1 MSIDLSDDGSIL
13 VGGFVRIW
21 GNEASGIKVYKYD
34 NSKKK
39 YIEIHSKIDDYDNIK
54 GYDVGITGDGTILI
68 VGIPGY
74 DLDKGDGQ
82 IVEDVGAYK
91 TYKLQQA
98 TPYDKS
104 KTDDKS
110 KTNDEGDDDDEESNV
125 ALIAGLSAGGGVLLI
140 IVSVYLIMRYRRK
153 KATLSSQSTVT
164 NFKIGNLI
172 F

>member
-1 MSIDLSDDGSIL
+1 MTIP
-13 VGGFVRIW
+13 
-21 GNEASGIKVYKYD
+21 
-34 NSKKK
+34 KK
-39 YIEIHSKIDDYDNIK
+39 YIEQDNAIDHYDNIK
-54 GYDVGITGDGTILI
+54 GYDVAITGDGTRVI
-68 VGIPGY
+68 VGIPGQ

-91 TYKLQQA
+91 KYTIQQA

-104 KTDDKS
+104 KTDDK
-110 KTNDEGDDDDEESNV
+110 DDDDDEESNV

-140 IVSVYLIMRYRRK
+140 IVSVYLVMRYRRK
-153 KATLSSQSTVT
+153 KATMSSQSAVT